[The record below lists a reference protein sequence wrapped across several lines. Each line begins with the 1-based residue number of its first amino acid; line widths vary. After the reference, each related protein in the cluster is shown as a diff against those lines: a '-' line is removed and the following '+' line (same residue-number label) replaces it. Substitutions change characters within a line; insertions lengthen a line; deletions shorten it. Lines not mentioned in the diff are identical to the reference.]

1 MILYHEDEASD
12 AIKLAAHYR
21 RSGISVGL
29 FPFVTGRTKQDY
41 EELAL
46 SGGYEAVI
54 VADRAALEKAGL
66 V

>member
-1 MILYHEDEASD
+1 MPLFIRITVA
-12 AIKLAAHYR
+12 AIQ
-21 RSGISVGL
+21 SGISVGL
-29 FPFVTGRTKQDY
+29 FPFETGRTKQDY